1 MAAIPRGQRLAIVG
15 TGIAGLTAA
24 WLLRDEH
31 AITVFEA
38 DDRIGGHGHTVDV
51 EADGGRHAVD
61 TGFMVYNEAS
71 YPLFTRLL
79 RHLGVAT
86 DPTRLSFSVQIARTG
101 LEYGSASP
109 GALFAQRS
117 NLMRPSFHRML
128 LDMARFAREA
138 PGLLRGAGTGTAAA
152 TATATAG
159 DAAGPGPT
167 LGQFLAARR
176 YSPAFIQNYI
186 VPVGAALWSAV
197 PRRLLDAPALPFVT
211 FMHHHGFL
219 IPGMRRGW
227 RVIRGGARRYVEPL
241 AAPFRDRV
249 RLKTPVR
256 RVRRRAGGV
265 EIATDAGT
273 ERFDAVILA
282 AHSDQSLALLA
293 DPSPDERDALGAIPF
308 QANDVAVHNDPALLP
323 RRRAAWSAVNYRA
336 PEGDGGPA
344 QVTYLMN
351 AVHGRRTANPLCV
364 TLNRMLA
371 VDSDRLLRRLVHHHP
386 VFTAAAPA
394 AQRRLAAI
402 NGRDRTYYCGAWT
415 GDGFQEDGVASA
427 VAVGRLLGRDL
438 PN

>member
-1 MAAIPRGQRLAIVG
+1 MAAIARGQRLAIVG

-31 AITVFEA
+31 ALTVFEA

-61 TGFMVYNEAS
+61 TGFVVYNEAS

-79 RHLGVAT
+79 RLLGVAT
-86 DPTRLSFSVQIARTG
+86 DPTRLSFSVQVARTG
-101 LEYGSASP
+101 LEYGTASP
-109 GALFAQRS
+109 AALFAQRR
-117 NLMRPSFHRML
+117 NLVNPSFHRML
-128 LDMARFAREA
+128 FDMARFAREA
-138 PGLLRGAGTGTAAA
+138 PALLAGAGTGTAAA
-152 TATATAG
+152 G
-159 DAAGPGPT
+159 DPAAPGPT
-167 LGQFLAARR
+167 LGEFLAARR
-176 YSPAFIQNYI
+176 YSRPFIENCV
-186 VPVGAALWSAV
+186 VPVGAALWSAA
-197 PRRLLDAPALPFVT
+197 PRRLLDAPALPFVA
-211 FMHHHGFL
+211 FVRRHGFL
-219 IPGMRRGW
+219 MQAMRRGW
-227 RVIRGGARRYVEPL
+227 RVVRGGARHYVEPL
-241 AAPFRDRV
+241 AAPFRERV
-249 RLKTPVR
+249 RLRTPVR
-256 RVRRRAGGV
+256 RVRRRGDGV
-265 EIATDAGT
+265 ELATDAGT

-293 DPSPDERDALGAIPF
+293 DPSPAERDILGAIPY
-308 QANDVAVHNDPALLP
+308 QANDVAVHDDPALLP

-351 AVHGRRTANPLCV
+351 ALHGLRTANPLCV

-415 GDGFQEDGVASA
+415 GDGFQEDGVAGA
-427 VAVGRLLGRDL
+427 VTVARMLGRDL
-438 PN
+438 PT